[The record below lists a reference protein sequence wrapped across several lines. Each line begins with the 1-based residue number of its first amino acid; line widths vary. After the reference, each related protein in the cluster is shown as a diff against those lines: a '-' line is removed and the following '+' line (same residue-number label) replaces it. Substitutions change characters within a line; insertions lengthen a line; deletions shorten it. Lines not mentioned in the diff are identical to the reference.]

1 MRSGAAPGQPGARIH
16 PVSRPGAD
24 WWSGAHS
31 WSGGYSWPCIRAWFG
46 ARSGL
51 ALVPAC
57 AAGLGAQPALAHE
70 DIWSRMWMGEPA
82 LMRDGGPAWE
92 KPRSWS
98 PASAAAPLS
107 AGAATAPARPLQ
119 DRETRRDA
127 DMARRPTTTIAGW
140 DIYASVRL
148 DAVNDNGGE
157 PAASLRARPAAL
169 LTRDLGSVRLSAH
182 GAVDLPLYAS
192 QATPGAGYR
201 FGGAIR
207 YQPAN
212 DMWVDIGLE
221 AARLEAARLGL
232 AAGPIAPGPGSGFSG
247 DGRQLA
253 CGSARVDLATC
264 ERLAGGISAVKQ
276 AGDFTFTA
284 QGAAASSRW
293 SSPLM
298 RQVGDDGVLS
308 GALRASRRFSH
319 QFEPYAE
326 IAATRWRTENGAAG
340 RERLVAGALFPEI
353 SLFSGKIYAG
363 MDRPAHGA
371 VLPVLGGALSW
382 SPRRSL
388 VFAARAETGAADGL
402 PPDAGLAA
410 PVQRIASES
419 HWRAGRQ
426 TLLSLSARW
435 TPVATLKLTLA
446 AAWERARW
454 RPLPPSSFSS
464 SAARDDHTTSATAA
478 LAWAF
483 SPEWLA
489 RLEVAAIR
497 QTFSPGQPQRRI
509 VTVLSVQRML

>member
-1 MRSGAAPGQPGARIH
+1 
-16 PVSRPGAD
+16 
-24 WWSGAHS
+24 
-31 WSGGYSWPCIRAWFG
+31 
-46 ARSGL
+46 
-51 ALVPAC
+51 
-57 AAGLGAQPALAHE
+57 
-70 DIWSRMWMGEPA
+70 MGEPA

-92 KPRSWS
+92 KPGSWS

-107 AGAATAPARPLQ
+107 AGAATAPAPPLQ
-119 DRETRRDA
+119 DRGARRNA
-127 DMARRPTTTIAGW
+127 DLGRRPTTTIAGW

-169 LTRDLGSVRLSAH
+169 LTRDLGTVRLSAH

-192 QATPGAGYR
+192 EATPGAGYR

-232 AAGPIAPGPGSGFSG
+232 AALPFAPEPGSGFSG
-247 DGRQLA
+247 NGRQLA

-284 QGAAASSRW
+284 QGAVVSSRW

-298 RQVGDDGVLS
+298 RQAGDDGVLS
-308 GALRASRRFSH
+308 GSLRASRRFSH

-340 RERLVAGALFPEI
+340 RQRLVAGALFPEI
-353 SLFSGKIYAG
+353 SLFSGRIYAG
-363 MDRPAHGA
+363 VDRPAHGA
-371 VLPVLGGALSW
+371 MLPVMGGALSW

-388 VFAARAETGAADGL
+388 VFAARAETGAADGP
-402 PPDAGLAA
+402 PPDARLTAPIHLLA
-410 PVQRIASES
+410 PES

-426 TLLSLSARW
+426 NLLSFSARW
-435 TPVATLKLTLA
+435 APAATLHLTLA
-446 AAWERARW
+446 VAWERARW
-454 RPLPPSSFSS
+454 RPLPPSSFSA
-464 SAARDDHTTSATAA
+464 AARDHQTTSATAA

-497 QTFSPGQPQRRI
+497 QTLSPGLPQRRI
-509 VTVLSVQRML
+509 VSVLSVQRML